1 MLAELMLSA
10 VTRAPAPLRKLGLVR
25 ESISLWA
32 RRNRQRK
39 AWAAHELRCHQA
51 VEQAVAGLRQSR
63 TVVVLGSGL
72 VRDVPIALLCR
83 RFSRVVLV
91 DAVHLPL
98 LRWRMRRHANV
109 TLVTRDL
116 TGIAGW
122 LCGRADGWTDP
133 VADFV
138 GDPCVDL
145 VISAN
150 VLSQLPLGVEHF
162 LDHHADRAAGLP
174 LDIADRTVGWHL
186 ADLGRFRAPVCLLTD
201 TEMRAENRKGE
212 VTERL
217 DLLRGHRV
225 GLRECWEWDVAPF
238 GEAARNTRFVH
249 RAGVAETLK
258 G

>member
-1 MLAELMLSA
+1 MLSA
-10 VTRAPAPLRKLGLVR
+10 FTRAPAPLRKLGLVQ
-25 ESISLWA
+25 ESIGLWA

-39 AWAAHELRCHQA
+39 AWATHEAHCHKA
-51 VEQAVAGLRQSR
+51 VERAVAGLSQTR

-72 VRDVPIALLCR
+72 VRDVPIDLLCS

-98 LRWRMRRHANV
+98 LRWRMRRYPNV

-116 TGIAGW
+116 TGVAGW
-122 LCGRADGWTDP
+122 LGGKTEGRADP
-133 VADFV
+133 VADFAS
-138 GDPCVDL
+138 DPQVDL

-162 LDHHADRAAGLP
+162 LDRHASRAAALP
-174 LDIADRTVGWHL
+174 PDLAARTVGWHL
-186 ADLGRFRAPVCLLTD
+186 SDLRRFDAPVCLLTD
-201 TEMRAENRKGE
+201 VEMREENRRGE
-212 VTERL
+212 VVERL
-217 DLLRGHRV
+217 DLLRAHRV
-225 GLRECWEWDVAPF
+225 TLRECWEWDVAPF

-249 RAGVAETLK
+249 RAGVAETLA